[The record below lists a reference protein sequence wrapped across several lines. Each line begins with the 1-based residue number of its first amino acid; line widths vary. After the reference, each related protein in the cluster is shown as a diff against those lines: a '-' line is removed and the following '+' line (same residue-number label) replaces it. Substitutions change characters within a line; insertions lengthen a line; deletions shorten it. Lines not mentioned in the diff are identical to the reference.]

1 MSNVHTLFHTLP
13 LDDCGIDKTYTV
25 SSLALIPELAIRA
38 SVRAIKKKHLAKEM
52 FDLFPMTYQVM
63 VKLAGFVTREYPDTS
78 FQPVMDDVLN
88 KMLTLFTES
97 RGGGK
102 VHSLIPQFYGIVLD
116 SVDEI
121 SSFLVQ
127 GITAGGDTETWEPL
141 SEPIVNWVR
150 REGIVQ
156 LQWRKHDWFGHEVE
170 QDERRWLRYL
180 MASKLLSFSE
190 ISMLNETGVI
200 NG

>member
-1 MSNVHTLFHTLP
+1 MSNVHTLFNSVSTEQNSV
-13 LDDCGIDKTYTV
+13 DKSYTV
-25 SSLALIPELAIRA
+25 SSLALIPELSIRA
-38 SVRAIKKKHLAKEM
+38 SVRALKQKQLAKEM
-52 FDLFPMTYQVM
+52 FELFPMTHHIM
-63 VKLAGFVTREYPDTS
+63 VKLAGFITREYPDATLR
-78 FQPVMDDVLN
+78 PVMDGVLQ

-102 VHSLIPQFYGIVLD
+102 IQALIPQFYGIVLD

-121 SSFLVQ
+121 SAYLVQ
-127 GITAGGDTETWEPL
+127 GTTASGDKETWEPL

-150 REGIVQ
+150 RENIVE
-156 LQWRKHDWFGHEVE
+156 LQWIKHDWFGHEVE
-170 QDERRWLRYL
+170 QEERRWLRYL